1 MRLSAPWKSRPTSTG
16 LADYLPTGDPAGP
29 INLTAERKGVPME
42 SSEQDRPME
51 SRGSREVTHLDH
63 AGDQNAGMVNVLHAV
78 MVLAIVGLIVAYIVD
93 KA

>member
-1 MRLSAPWKSRPTSTG
+1 MESSTPSAR
-16 LADYLPTGDPAGP
+16 YDPAGP

-51 SRGSREVTHLDH
+51 SGVGGGIKLDR
-63 AGDQNAGMVNVLHAV
+63 AGDQNAGVINVLHV
-78 MVLAIVGLIVAYIVD
+78 VFVLGIVALIVAYIVD

>member
-1 MRLSAPWKSRPTSTG
+1 
-16 LADYLPTGDPAGP
+16 
-29 INLTAERKGVPME
+29 ME

-51 SRGSREVTHLDH
+51 SREPREVTHLDR
-63 AGDQNAGMVNVLHAV
+63 AGDENAGLVNLFHAL

>member
-1 MRLSAPWKSRPTSTG
+1 
-16 LADYLPTGDPAGP
+16 
-29 INLTAERKGVPME
+29 ME

-51 SRGSREVTHLDH
+51 SREHEGRTHLDR
-63 AGDQNAGMVNVLHAV
+63 AGDQNAGVVNILHAV

>member
-1 MRLSAPWKSRPTSTG
+1 
-16 LADYLPTGDPAGP
+16 
-29 INLTAERKGVPME
+29 ME